1 MKKLIKRIVPL
12 LLILALIASAC
23 WYIFVYDRDTVRD
36 FLLAQA
42 RSCAENGHF
51 EAATRFY
58 DISYQF
64 SGKDENVAV
73 DLAQIYKDAGNYTKA
88 EYTLASAIADGATS
102 ELYIALCQTYVEQ
115 DKLLDAVNMLD
126 KIADPAIKAE
136 LDALRP
142 TAPQADFAPG
152 FYSQYIS
159 LNFAHDGAALYV
171 TTDGEYPSTADIPC
185 VTPILLESGET
196 KIYAVSVGENG
207 LVSPLSILSYTVGGV
222 IEEITFADAY
232 IEELVQSQLMFGS
245 DTTIYSD
252 DLWTITELAV
262 PEVAADLND
271 LRHLPYLE
279 ILTISGR
286 EITDLSFLSGMTHL
300 RELDLSGCALRAD
313 LSVLSTL
320 PELERLSLN
329 GCSLSSI
336 AFLEGAPAL
345 KELDLG
351 SNAIGNLSSLAS
363 IPTLQDLNLR
373 DNAVADLNPLSGL
386 KELSSLDLAENLVTD
401 LAPIS
406 GCIKL
411 TTLDVSENRLLSIAP
426 VQNLTA
432 LTSFRAEK
440 NQLTDCS
447 ALAVCTE
454 LRILDISNNQL
465 TDITMLATLTKMAE
479 FDFSYNQVT
488 ALPALPDSAAL
499 VTVNGSYN
507 LLASLEPL
515 DKINSLNYVL
525 MDYNPELEK
534 IAFLANNPN
543 MVQIN
548 VYGTKVSTAQA
559 NKCLDQ
565 SIIVNYNPTDR

>member
-1 MKKLIKRIVPL
+1 MKKMMKRIIPL
-12 LLILALIASAC
+12 LLIVALIASAC

-51 EAATRFY
+51 EAATWFY
-58 DISYQF
+58 DISYKF
-64 SGKDENVAV
+64 AGEDENVAV
-73 DLAQIYKDAGNYTKA
+73 DLARIYKDAGNYTKA

-126 KIADPAIKAE
+126 KVADPAIKAE

-142 TAPQADFAPG
+142 AAPQADFAPG

-159 LNFAHDGAALYV
+159 LTFPHNGSALYV
-171 TTDGEYPSTADIPC
+171 TTDGEYPSTANTPC

-222 IEEITFADAY
+222 IEEVTFVDAC
-232 IEELVQSQLMFGS
+232 IEELVQEQLMFGS
-245 DTTIYSD
+245 DTAIYSD
-252 DLWTITELAV
+252 DLWTITQLTV
-262 PEVAADLND
+262 PEAAMDLSD

-279 ILTISGR
+279 KLTITGR

-300 RELDLSGCALRAD
+300 RELDLSGCTLRAD
-313 LSVLSTL
+313 LAALNTL
-320 PELERLSLN
+320 PELERLSLK

-345 KELDLG
+345 KELDLSG
-351 SNAIGNLSSLAS
+351 NAIGNLNPLAS
-363 IPTLQDLNLR
+363 IPTLQVLNLR
-373 DNAVADLNPLSGL
+373 DNAVAVLKPLVGL
-386 KELSSLDLAENLVTD
+386 KELTHLDLAENVLTD
-401 LAPIS
+401 LTPIS
-406 GCIKL
+406 GCTKL
-411 TTLDVSENRLLSIAP
+411 TTLDVSGNKLTSNAP

-432 LTSFRAEK
+432 LTTFRAEK
-440 NQLTDCS
+440 NQLTDCA
-447 ALAVCTE
+447 ALALCTE
-454 LRILDISNNQL
+454 LRTLDISNNQL
-465 TDITMLATLTKMAE
+465 TDITMLSSLAKMTD
-479 FDFSYNQVT
+479 FDFSNNQVT

-499 VTVNGSYN
+499 VTINGAYN
-507 LLASLEPL
+507 QLSSLQPL
-515 DKINSLNYVL
+515 DKISSLNYVL
-525 MDYNPELEK
+525 MDYNPELDK
-534 IAFLANNPN
+534 IDFLANNPN

-565 SIIVNYNPTDR
+565 SIIVNYDPT

>member
-1 MKKLIKRIVPL
+1 MKKIIKRIIPL
-12 LLILALIASAC
+12 LLIVALIASAC

-42 RSCAENGHF
+42 QNCAENGHF
-51 EAATRFY
+51 EAATWFY
-58 DISYQF
+58 DVSYKF
-64 SGKDENVAV
+64 AGEDENVAI

-126 KIADPAIKAE
+126 KVADPAIKAE

-142 TAPQADFAPG
+142 AAPQADFAPG

-159 LNFAHDGAALYV
+159 LNFTHNGAALYV
-171 TTDGEYPSTADIPC
+171 TTDGEYPSTADTPC

-196 KIYAVSVGENG
+196 KIYAISVGENG

-222 IEEITFADAY
+222 IEEITFVDAY
-232 IEELVQSQLMFGS
+232 IEELIQEQLMFGS
-245 DTTIYSD
+245 DTVIYSD
-252 DLWTITELAV
+252 DLWGITQLTV
-262 PEVAADLND
+262 PETAVDLSD

-279 ILTISGR
+279 TLSITGR
-286 EITDLSFLSGMTHL
+286 EISDLSFLSGMTHL
-300 RELDLSGCALRAD
+300 RELDLSGCTIRAD
-313 LSVLSTL
+313 LAVLNTL
-320 PELERLSLN
+320 PELERLSMK
-329 GCSLSSI
+329 GCSLSTI

-345 KELDLG
+345 KELDLSG
-351 SNAIGNLSSLAS
+351 NAIGNLSALAS
-363 IPTLQDLNLR
+363 IPTLQVLNLR
-373 DNAVADLNPLSGL
+373 DNAVADLTPLSGL
-386 KELSSLDLAENLVTD
+386 TELSSLDLAENVLTD
-401 LAPIS
+401 LTPIT
-406 GCIKL
+406 GCARL
-411 TTLDVSENRLLSIAP
+411 ATLDVSENKLTSIAP

-440 NQLTDCS
+440 NQLTDCA

-454 LRILDISNNQL
+454 LRTLDISNNQL
-465 TDITMLATLTKMAE
+465 TDITMLSALAKMTE

-488 ALPALPDSAAL
+488 ALPALPDTAAL
-499 VTVNGSYN
+499 VTISGAYN
-507 LLASLEPL
+507 QLTSLEPL
-515 DKINSLNYVL
+515 DKLDALNYVY
-525 MDYNPELEK
+525 MDYNADIEK
-534 IAFLANNPN
+534 IDFLANNPN

-548 VYGTKVSTAQA
+548 VYGTKVPASQA

-565 SIIVNYNPTDR
+565 SIIVNYDPT